1 MYLPTIRRIH
11 PQQPRPELILE
22 AAEVIKNG
30 GVVAFPTRCLYG
42 LGADAL
48 NVEAVSRV
56 FALKQRSDQ
65 QPILVLIDHLSQLE
79 PLVKHIPA
87 VASDL
92 MAHFW
97 PGRMTLVFEARDSVP
112 DNLTARSGKIG
123 VRLPGHAVALTL
135 TKAVEGPITATS
147 ANISGRPGCRR
158 TADLDPQMAR
168 RLDLIL
174 DAGPLKGGIGSTI
187 VDVTDERLQIIRE
200 GEISTEEI
208 QSVLE

>member
-1 MYLPTIRRIH
+1 MYLPTIRTIH
-11 PQQPRPELILE
+11 PRHPQPELILE
-22 AAEVIKNG
+22 TAEVIKNG
-30 GVVAFPTRCLYG
+30 GVVAFPTRYLYG
-42 LGADAL
+42 LGADAF

-56 FALKQRSDQ
+56 FTLKQRSDQ
-65 QPILVLIDHLSQLE
+65 HPILVLIDHLSQLE
-79 PLVKHIPA
+79 LLVKHIPA

-97 PGRMTLVFEARDSVP
+97 PGRITLVFEAGDSVP

-168 RLDLIL
+168 RLDLVL
-174 DAGPLKGGIGSTI
+174 DAGALKGGVGSTV
-187 VDVTDERLQIIRE
+187 VDVSDGNPRILRE
-200 GEISTEEI
+200 GEITAQEI
-208 QSVLE
+208 LAFVD